1 MIGVH
6 KNTLKRWLRDGKVSE
21 PRNVGNGGG
30 IKLRLW
36 TDRDVERARK
46 YKAANY
52 RKGRGR
58 KAKPK
63 R

>member
-1 MIGVH
+1 MVGIH
-6 KNTLKRWLRDGKVSE
+6 KNTLKRWLRGSKVVE
-21 PRNVGNGGG
+21 PRSVGNGG

-36 TDRDVERARK
+36 TDRDVERVRK
-46 YKAANY
+46 YKQQNY